1 MAKQTKVN
9 QAETPTGTWPEPQTE
24 PEKTEHQGLSAK
36 RSSLLAQIFSVLWI
50 VGNTILKALGLSKL
64 EMGDIIY
71 SGIAIAAI
79 FMPVYFSIFL
89 DKIKDIKFTK

>member
-1 MAKQTKVN
+1 MAKETEVD
-9 QAETPTGTWPEPQTE
+9 QAGTPPGTPWPDG
-24 PEKTEHQGLSAK
+24 KTELEHGLSAK
-36 RSSLLAQIFSVLWI
+36 RNSHLAQIFAALWI

>member
-1 MAKQTKVN
+1 MAKETK
-9 QAETPTGTWPEPQTE
+9 PGPQTE
-24 PEKTEHQGLSAK
+24 PEKTELEKSEHGLSAK
-36 RSSLLAQIFSVLWI
+36 RNSHLAQIFAALWI